1 MLEKEETFSPDRAF
15 KLKFYFSH
23 NETLVVLMLQAHLSG
38 RTQFI
43 CASSIHL
50 IFFFGFQSRSCCSN
64 MLLIDSYAINISA

>member
-1 MLEKEETFSPDRAF
+1 MEKEETFSPDRAF

-43 CASSIHL
+43 CSSSIHL
-50 IFFFGFQSRSCCSN
+50 ISFLDFKVEVAAVICF
-64 MLLIDSYAINISA
+64 